1 MIKLASV
8 RQSAALAAFLL
19 SACGKPAEAPVTEP
33 PPLPE
38 AAETADF
45 EAAADPAAPQRPAS
59 EYWGLKPGEALPIIW
74 GDLLP
79 AGAEEE
85 LARQQAEFYAMLEE
99 RYQASATSLNE
110 ADPFGTIAEGSE
122 MDYMPQFGTFD
133 TVEDFDGMRVRIP
146 GYVVPF
152 DFNPKKTH
160 TEFLFVPYMGACIH
174 TPPPPPNQIIFVRAD
189 NGVKIDDIWVP
200 YYVEGTF
207 GRGEFLN
214 DTGDAAYS
222 IDLAKLDPYPFP

>member
-1 MIKLASV
+1 MLMLTSV
-8 RQSAALAAFLL
+8 RTAAAFAALLL
-19 SACGKPAEAPVTEP
+19 SACSKPADAPVAEP

-38 AAETADF
+38 GAATADF
-45 EAAADPAAPQRPAS
+45 EAAADPSTPQRPAS
-59 EYWGLKPGEALPIIW
+59 EYWGLEPGEALPIIW

-85 LARQQAEFYAMLEE
+85 LARQQAEFYAMLEQ
-99 RYQASATSLNE
+99 RYQANATSLYE
-110 ADPFGTIAEGSE
+110 ADPLGTIAEGSE

-189 NGVKIDDIWVP
+189 KGVKIDDIWVP

-222 IDLAKLDPYPFP
+222 IDLAKLEPYPYP

>member
-1 MIKLASV
+1 MRLLPSV
-8 RQSAALAAFLL
+8 RLAAVLAACLL
-19 SACGKPAEAPVTEP
+19 AACGKPAEAPVTVP

-38 AAETADF
+38 GAGTAGF
-45 EAAADPAAPQRPAS
+45 EAAKEPGAPPRGAP
-59 EYWGLKPGEALPIIW
+59 EYWGVKPGEALAIIW

-79 AGAEEE
+79 AGADEE
-85 LARQQAEFYAMLEE
+85 LARQQAEFYAMLEQ
-99 RYQASATSLNE
+99 RYQANATSLYE
-110 ADPFGTIAEGSE
+110 AEPFGAIEEGSD

-133 TVEDFDGMRVRIP
+133 TVEDYDGMRVRIP

-152 DFNPKKTH
+152 DFNPNKTH

-189 NGVKIDDIWVP
+189 KGVKIGDIWVP

-207 GRGEFLN
+207 GRGRFLN

-222 IDLAKLDPYPFP
+222 IDLAKLEPYPYP